1 MWPAIA
7 IIAVFLMKMTCM
19 CYCKPSNHIVI
30 VTMPFSFIVIKNEN
44 KNTNVTTYGGLAFDI
59 INHITNKY
67 NLTYEVNMLEKRIFG
82 VKLENDS
89 WNGMVGKVARG
100 EADVAANE
108 FTISH
113 ARAEVVD
120 FSPAFTRDEITL
132 MLRRPVVKPM
142 GIFQPLEQIVW
153 YSCLGC
159 ILIVGLVMYLLL
171 SLSNVLGVSIHK
183 QTTILDCLL
192 YTASIQLVQGI
203 TMRYKFD

>member
-1 MWPAIA
+1 MCTVIA
-7 IIAVFLMKMTCM
+7 IVAVFFMEVSCM
-19 CYCKPSNHIVI
+19 CYCKPSTHIVI

-44 KNTNVTTYGGLAFDI
+44 KSTNVTTYEGLAFDI

-67 NLTYEVNMLEKRIFG
+67 NLTYEVNILNNPIFG

-89 WNGMVGKVARG
+89 WNGMVGYVARG

-108 FTISH
+108 FTINH
-113 ARAEVVD
+113 ERAEVVD
-120 FSPAFTRDEITL
+120 FSPTFTRDEITL

-159 ILIVGLVMYLLL
+159 ILIVGLVMYVLL
-171 SLSNVLGVSIHK
+171 SMSNVLGVGIHK
-183 QTTILDCLL
+183 HTTILDCLL

-203 TMRYKFD
+203 F